1 MSGPGVLPVVTT
13 AELTRT
19 SALSRLVAV
28 GGLTAVLG
36 TVAMIGGLDLRNALE
51 RPAEL
56 RRTISQYGLG
66 ANAWIFEVGVS
77 LLAAGSLV
85 ILAVLVRHGITRW
98 YSTGAIAL
106 ALWSLGLALVVAFPK
121 QDWSQPAT
129 SSSGGIHRA
138 ASLLAF
144 VSLPIAI
151 IALARPWLRDST
163 WGGHARWT
171 LGLGVLSVVAFSPL
185 LYAVLVHASGGTA
198 WWRVFPIG
206 YVERVLVFT
215 EVIAVLTAGLWAI
228 AAANRPKLVP
238 WQRGETSRR
247 TSATSTT

>member
-1 MSGPGVLPVVTT
+1 MTT

-19 SALSRLVAV
+19 SALSRVVAV
-28 GGLTAVLG
+28 GGLAAVL
-36 TVAMIGGLDLRNALE
+36 TTIAMIGSLDVRNALQ
-51 RPAEL
+51 RPGEL

-66 ANAWIFEVGVS
+66 ANAWIFEVAVS

-85 ILAVLVRHGITRW
+85 IVAVLVHRGITRW
-98 YSTGAIAL
+98 CSTGAVAL
-106 ALWSLGLALVVAFPK
+106 SLWSLGLALVVAFPK
-121 QDWSQPAT
+121 QDWSLPTT
-129 SSSGGIHRA
+129 SSSGSIHRA

-144 VSLPIAI
+144 VSLPIAA
-151 IALARPWLRDST
+151 IALARPWVRDST

-171 LGLGVLSVVAFSPL
+171 LGLGVLSVAAFSPL
-185 LYAVLVHASGGTA
+185 LYAVLVHASGGAA

-206 YVERVLVFT
+206 YVERLLVFT
-215 EVIAVLTAGLWAI
+215 EVIAVVTAGLWAL
-228 AAANRPKLVP
+228 AAANRPKLAA

>member
-1 MSGPGVLPVVTT
+1 V
-13 AELTRT
+13 
-19 SALSRLVAV
+19 VAV
-28 GGLTAVLG
+28 GGLAAVL
-36 TVAMIGGLDLRNALE
+36 TTIAMIGALDVRNAL
-51 RPAEL
+51 RTPAEL

-66 ANAWIFEVGVS
+66 ANAWIFEVAVS
-77 LLAAGSLV
+77 LLAAGSMV
-85 ILAVLVRHGITRW
+85 ILAVLVHRGVTRW
-98 YSTGAIAL
+98 HSTGAVAL

-121 QDWSQPAT
+121 QDWSLPTA
-129 SSSGGIHRA
+129 SAGGGIHRM

-144 VSLPIAI
+144 VSLPVAI
-151 IALARPWLRDST
+151 ISLARPWLRDSA

-171 LGLGVLSVVAFSPL
+171 FGLGVLSVVAFSPL
-185 LYAVLVHASGGTA
+185 LYAVLVHASGGAA

-206 YVERVLVFT
+206 YVERVLVIT

-228 AAANRPKLVP
+228 AAANRPKLIT

>member
-1 MSGPGVLPVVTT
+1 M
-13 AELTRT
+13 A
-19 SALSRLVAV
+19 AV
-28 GGLTAVLG
+28 GGLTAVL
-36 TVAMIGGLDLRNALE
+36 TTIAMIGSLDVRNAL
-51 RPAEL
+51 RTPFEL

-77 LLAAGSLV
+77 FLAAGSLV
-85 ILAVLVRHGITRW
+85 ILAVLVHRGVTRW

-106 ALWSLGLALVVAFPK
+106 SLWSLGLALVVAFPK
-121 QDWSQPAT
+121 QDWSQPT
-129 SSSGGIHRA
+129 SSASGSIHRM

-144 VSLPIAI
+144 VSLPVAI
-151 IALARPWLRDST
+151 IALARPWLRDSA

-171 LGLGVLSVVAFSPL
+171 FGLGVLSVVAFSPL
-185 LYAVLVHASGGTA
+185 LYALLVHASGGTA
-198 WWRVFPIG
+198 WWRVFPLG

-228 AAANRPKLVP
+228 AAANRPKLIT

>member
-1 MSGPGVLPVVTT
+1 V
-13 AELTRT
+13 A
-19 SALSRLVAV
+19 AV
-28 GGLTAVLG
+28 GGLTAVL
-36 TVAMIGGLDLRNALE
+36 TTIAMIGSLDVRNAL
-51 RPAEL
+51 RTPTEL

-66 ANAWIFEVGVS
+66 ANAWIFEVAVS
-77 LLAAGSLV
+77 FLAAGSLV
-85 ILAVLVRHGITRW
+85 ILAVLVHRGVTRW

-106 ALWSLGLALVVAFPK
+106 SLWSLGLALVVAFPK
-121 QDWSQPAT
+121 QDWSLPT
-129 SSSGGIHRA
+129 SSASGSIHRM

-144 VSLPIAI
+144 VSLPVAI
-151 IALARPWLRDST
+151 IALARPWLRDSA

-171 LGLGVLSVVAFSPL
+171 FGLGVLSVIAFSPL

-228 AAANRPKLVP
+228 AAANRPKLIT